1 MLANAKKQYYS
12 KLYEKKNIKNCKK
25 TYSIEA
31 KTAGWIWKKI
41 TLFFMYS
48 IRFSFTVVANKS
60 L

>member
-12 KLYEKKNIKNCKK
+12 KLYEKTILRTVKK
-25 TYSIEA
+25 PYSIEA